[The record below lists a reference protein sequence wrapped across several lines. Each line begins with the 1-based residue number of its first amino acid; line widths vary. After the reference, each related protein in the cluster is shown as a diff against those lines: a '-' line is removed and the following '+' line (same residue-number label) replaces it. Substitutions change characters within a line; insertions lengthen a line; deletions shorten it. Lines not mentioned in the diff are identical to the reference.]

1 MLYELYR
8 GGITRMRT
16 ALSVLLACLLLFS
29 CALAEQ
35 DAALPEEAAEAPR
48 LLSLPL
54 PIDFS
59 AGCDPQA
66 NGFTAG
72 EDGVLSYR
80 DPTIQVDITFKDI
93 TAYQEQKRRTAGAWI
108 VDIRIGDASQLRTA
122 AAESFEIDNTDEAE
136 KMAAQVK
143 AVVATNGDYVTRLNN
158 EGFVIRQGILFRN
171 QLKGR
176 RDVLMVDEDGDFH
189 VFVKPKKGELSDTV
203 DGKKVLNAFY
213 FGPVLVENGEVNTKM
228 TNFTYLEPDKYY
240 TRLAICQVGP
250 LHYKM
255 IVTTNNQDT
264 NLTSGLKLKAFAQL
278 CKDEGAITAFNLDGG
293 YSTTLYFNGV
303 RVNAQDN
310 VTFRAIPDIV
320 YFASAW
326 DGGDEE

>member
-1 MLYELYR
+1 
-8 GGITRMRT
+8 MRT

-29 CALAEQ
+29 CALAE
-35 DAALPEEAAEAPR
+35 DSALPEEAVSEPR

-59 AGCDPQA
+59 AGCDPLES
-66 NGFTAG
+66 GFTAG

-93 TAYQEQKRRTAGAWI
+93 TSYQEQKKRTAGAWV

-122 AAESFEIDNTDEAE
+122 AAESFEIDNSDDAI
-136 KMAAQVK
+136 KMAAQVH

-158 EGFVIRQGILFRN
+158 EGFVIRQGVLFRN
-171 QLKGR
+171 QLKLKPT

-189 VFVKPKKGELSDTV
+189 VFIKPKKGELSDTV

-213 FGPVLVENGEVNTKM
+213 FGPVLVENGKVNKKM
-228 TNFTYLEPDKYY
+228 DGYFSTLEPDKYY

-250 LHYKM
+250 LHYKF

-303 RVNAQDN
+303 RVNEQKN
-310 VTFRAIPDIV
+310 VTFRTIPDIV

-326 DGGDEE
+326 DGGDE